1 MEDYADSIDIE
12 IFLNSFDFYE
22 ELLNENLEE

>member
-12 IFLNSFDFYE
+12 IFLNFFDFYK
-22 ELLNENLEE
+22 ELLTENLEE